1 MNAVAID
8 TVWVVVAGCLVLLM
22 QAGFAALEMGLSRM
36 KNAGAVAAKV
46 IVNFALAL
54 VVFWAIGYA
63 IAFGDGSGFAGATA
77 WFIDIGNSQG
87 VAALSYSGIDETTK
101 FFFQAMFA
109 AVALAIVWGTTL
121 DRARFVAYLPFAI
134 LFVGLIYP

>member
-87 VAALSYSGIDETTK
+87 VAAWSMAARSALSQLY
-101 FFFQAMFA
+101 
-109 AVALAIVWGTTL
+109 WG
-121 DRARFVAYLPFAI
+121 LPGAK
-134 LFVGLIYP
+134 GW